1 MFQREKTIHKS
12 KKQKA
17 LQAPLLLIEQMCEEV
32 ASDKYGIT
40 VFVDLQGAFDAMWRK
55 GALYKLQKQ
64 VSLTIFSQFFPAFSQ
79 II

>member
-17 LQAPLLLIEQMCEEV
+17 LQAPLLLIEQMCEGV

-40 VFVDLQGAFDAMWRK
+40 VFADLQGAFDAMWRK
-55 GALYKLQKQ
+55 GAL
-64 VSLTIFSQFFPAFSQ
+64 
-79 II
+79 

>member
-17 LQAPLLLIEQMCEEV
+17 LQAPLLLIEQMCEGV

-40 VFVDLQGAFDAMWRK
+40 VFADLQGAFDALWRK

>member
-12 KKQKA
+12 KTQKA
-17 LQAPLLLIEQMCEEV
+17 LQAPLLLIEQMCEGV

-40 VFVDLQGAFDAMWRK
+40 VFADLQGAFDAMWRK

>member
-17 LQAPLLLIEQMCEEV
+17 LQAPLLLIEQMCEGV

-40 VFVDLQGAFDAMWRK
+40 VFADLQGAFDAMWRK

>member
-17 LQAPLLLIEQMCEEV
+17 LQAPLLLIEQMCERV

-40 VFVDLQGAFDAMWRK
+40 VFADLQGAFDAMWRK